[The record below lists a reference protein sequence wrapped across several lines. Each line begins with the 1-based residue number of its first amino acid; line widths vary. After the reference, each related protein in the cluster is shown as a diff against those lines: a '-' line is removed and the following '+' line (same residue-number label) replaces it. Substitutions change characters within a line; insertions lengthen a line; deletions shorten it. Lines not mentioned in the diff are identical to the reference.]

1 MRLLRI
7 VGKSASSHTT
17 AAATTALSDNPDGAG
32 AVTVIAAGVDRNND
46 TVNGTR
52 VSVCYQQSH
61 LLLLQSSSLINE
73 AICVHNATVF
83 MIVCHCIHFIPSF
96 VYKKNQFDYPVY
108 RNTHNYT
115 SGWGL
120 LWIDAKKEEEAM
132 NQINYVILA
141 PGHAQD
147 SSVLVSPACFAA
159 A

>member
-17 AAATTALSDNPDGAG
+17 AVAVALPDDPDGAG
-32 AVTVIAAGVDRNND
+32 AVTVVAAGADRNNG

-52 VSVCYQQSH
+52 VSICYQQSH

-96 VYKKNQFDYPVY
+96 VYKKK
-108 RNTHNYT
+108 
-115 SGWGL
+115 S
-120 LWIDAKKEEEAM
+120 I
-132 NQINYVILA
+132 
-141 PGHAQD
+141 
-147 SSVLVSPACFAA
+147 
-159 A
+159 